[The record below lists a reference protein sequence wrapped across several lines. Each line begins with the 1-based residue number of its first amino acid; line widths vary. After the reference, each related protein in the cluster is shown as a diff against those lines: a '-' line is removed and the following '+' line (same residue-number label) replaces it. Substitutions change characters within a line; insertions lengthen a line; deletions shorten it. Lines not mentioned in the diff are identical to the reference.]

1 MKVNLVGTRPG
12 IDKSIVS
19 THSLDHFAGKG
30 GLAVERNTMVA
41 SMKNSLGTGLNV
53 AAQGY
58 FLSEDIKGD
67 LKNKKLDSYK
77 AADIGIDVAKNGIQ
91 MVGDDAIM
99 AAGMG
104 LAPETLGLSI
114 VAGIGASFIFNMG
127 TDAVAGASKHAIH
140 SKAIKHVANSI
151 KGGVIDSAN
160 TVADEANDV
169 AHWFK
174 HLHW

>member
-67 LKNKKLDSYK
+67 LKNE
-77 AADIGIDVAKNGIQ
+77 N
-91 MVGDDAIM
+91 
-99 AAGMG
+99 
-104 LAPETLGLSI
+104 
-114 VAGIGASFIFNMG
+114 
-127 TDAVAGASKHAIH
+127 
-140 SKAIKHVANSI
+140 
-151 KGGVIDSAN
+151 
-160 TVADEANDV
+160 
-169 AHWFK
+169 
-174 HLHW
+174 